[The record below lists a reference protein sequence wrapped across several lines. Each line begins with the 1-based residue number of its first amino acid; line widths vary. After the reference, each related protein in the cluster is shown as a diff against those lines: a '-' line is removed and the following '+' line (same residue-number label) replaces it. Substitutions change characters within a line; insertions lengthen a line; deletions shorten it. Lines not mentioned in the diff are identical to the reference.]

1 MRRLPLLLILAAAPA
16 IAAEPSVSGQTG
28 LISMPDARFA
38 PEGSWRTGLS
48 FLRPYQSIWSGVS
61 VFPWLETSFRY
72 SRIYHVPGFAGTPQD
87 PSFGRGY
94 GDFKDKAFDAKLL
107 VLPERGIWP
116 AIAVGAQDIGG
127 GTSIFRAPYAVAS
140 KQLGELDL
148 SAGYGGRR
156 IDGLFGGA
164 RWAPA
169 AAPNWSLVAEYDAYN
184 YKRDPF
190 SDLSGAASYRKEPAV
205 GLEYHRPETVPNTRP
220 ALRLSELARERGLH
234 QPFHD
239 RLMDAY
245 WSQAT
250 NIGEPD
256 ELRRLAAEVGLDA
269 DDVDRVIADAS
280 EYLDVVEASTHEAQS
295 IGINAIPAFVLDR
308 RLIVLG
314 AQPLAVFRDAFA
326 QLDSAGR
333 ERRD

>member
-1 MRRLPLLLILAAAPA
+1 MTAEQARREFDADVDWLPFDLHPEYPAEGIPLAELHRRYGIGVGEHDP
-16 IAAEPSVSGQTG
+16 
-28 LISMPDARFA
+28 LHARFA
-38 PEGSWRTGLS
+38 
-48 FLRPYQSIWSGVS
+48 
-61 VFPWLETSFRY
+61 
-72 SRIYHVPGFAGTPQD
+72 
-87 PSFGRGY
+87 
-94 GDFKDKAFDAKLL
+94 
-107 VLPERGIWP
+107 
-116 AIAVGAQDIGG
+116 
-127 GTSIFRAPYAVAS
+127 
-140 KQLGELDL
+140 
-148 SAGYGGRR
+148 
-156 IDGLFGGA
+156 
-164 RWAPA
+164 
-169 AAPNWSLVAEYDAYN
+169 
-184 YKRDPF
+184 
-190 SDLSGAASYRKEPAV
+190 AV